1 MTERRGYYDVA
12 LFIDGKCSVSKVYS
26 ILDALSEEDVDV
38 DYSTVEFQSDGMY
51 MEARTY
57 REDVV
62 SVVER
67 IHEDHGWI
75 VIDYDTMADWV
86 NEEAE

>member
-1 MTERRGYYDVA
+1 MTERRGYYNVA
-12 LFIDGKCSVSKVYS
+12 LFIDGGCPVSKVYS

-51 MEARTY
+51 MEAMTY

-62 SVVER
+62 SVVEK
-67 IHEDHGWI
+67 IHEEYEWI
-75 VIDYDTMADWV
+75 AIDYDTMSDWE